1 MITYTERLPY
11 TGAPEYDKHFWNAM
25 RGNDGSYA
33 ELSKG
38 RNIET
43 GTYAMPNST
52 NNKYMAALEKESLF
66 RNIGTVIKAYDNG
79 YRIFAKDS
87 NDLAEWVPEGDASG
101 TNFDRPDWE
110 RLISKVEEG
119 NIGAIIVKD
128 MSRLGRDYLKV
139 GYYTEV
145 LFPGSDI
152 RFIAINNNV
161 DSANQQDSDFTP
173 FLNIINEWYAKD
185 TSKKIRSV
193 FKSKGQSGKPLC
205 TNPPYGY
212 IKDPEDKTHW
222 IVDEEA
228 AKVVKEAFHLC
239 MQGYGPTQISK
250 EFSKRR
256 IMNPTAHA
264 KANGI
269 NIPDNRGHDDDYI
282 WRGST
287 IVHML
292 SRQEY
297 LGHTVNF
304 KTYRKSYKQK
314 KQMKNDPSEWMI
326 FENTHEAIIEE
337 PVFELVQ
344 KIRDGRRRLTP
355 MGEMPIL
362 SGMLFCADCGNKLY
376 QVRGRG
382 WEHDKEHFV
391 CATYRKIKGG
401 CSSHQIRNVVVE
413 ELLLDGIRRVT
424 AFARDHENEFVEMVT
439 KKTRIDL
446 DKSMRD
452 GKRELEQSQARI
464 NKLDEIIQRLYEDN
478 IEGKISD
485 ERFAKMTANYETEQ
499 HTLESRVVELK
510 STMTLEKESAL
521 GVDHFLTL
529 VRKYTDIKELTAE
542 IIREFV
548 EKIYVYKAERI
559 DGRRVQR
566 IKIVYNCIGEFDPP
580 VSTSTT
586 VQEKSA

>member
-1 MITYTERLPY
+1 MNSRQSYTAVKNNDKITALYCRLSRDDELQGDSNSIKNQK
-11 TGAPEYDKHFWNAM
+11 TILQK
-25 RGNDGSYA
+25 YA
-33 ELSKG
+33 D
-38 RNIET
+38 
-43 GTYAMPNST
+43 
-52 NNKYMAALEKESLF
+52 
-66 RNIGTVIKAYDNG
+66 DNG
-79 YRIFAKDS
+79 FTNTEFFVDDGY
-87 NDLAEWVPEGDASG
+87 SG
-101 TNFDRPDWE
+101 TNFDRPDWQ
-110 RLISKVEEG
+110 RLISLVEEG
-119 NIGAIIVKD
+119 RIGTIIVKD

-185 TSKKIRSV
+185 TSKKIRAV

-212 IKDPEDKTHW
+212 IKDPEDKTRW

-228 AKVVKEAFHLC
+228 AKVVREAFHLC
-239 MQGYGPTQISK
+239 MQGYGPSQIAK
-250 EFSKRR
+250 EFTNRR

-264 KANGI
+264 RKNGI
-269 NIPDNRGHDDDYI
+269 NIPDNRGHDDDYV

-326 FENTHEAIIEE
+326 FKNTHEAIIEE
-337 PVFELVQ
+337 SVFEVVQ
-344 KIRDGRRRLTP
+344 RIRDGRRRLTP
-355 MGEMPIL
+355 MGEMPLL
-362 SGMLFCADCGNKLY
+362 SGMMLCADCGNKMY

-382 WEHDKEHFV
+382 WEHEKEYFV

-401 CSSHQIRNVVVE
+401 CSSHQIRNAIVE

-424 AFARDHENEFVEMVT
+424 AFARDCEDEFVEMVT
-439 KKTRIDL
+439 KKTRSEL

-452 GKRELEQSQARI
+452 SRRESEQAQARI
-464 NKLDEIIQRLYEDN
+464 AKLDEIIQRLYEDN

-485 ERFAKMTANYETEQ
+485 ERFAKMTANYEAEQ
-499 HTLESRVVELK
+499 QALEKRVTELK
-510 STMTLEKESAL
+510 SIMTEDKESAL
-521 GVDHFLTL
+521 NVDHFLSL

-566 IKIVYNCIGEFDPP
+566 IKIVWNCIGEFDPP

-586 VQEKSA
+586 KNEKSA

>member
-1 MITYTERLPY
+1 MNSRQSYTAVKNNDKITALYCRLSRDDELQ
-11 TGAPEYDKHFWNAM
+11 GDSNSIKNQKAILQK
-25 RGNDGSYA
+25 YA
-33 ELSKG
+33 D
-38 RNIET
+38 
-43 GTYAMPNST
+43 
-52 NNKYMAALEKESLF
+52 
-66 RNIGTVIKAYDNG
+66 DNG
-79 YRIFAKDS
+79 FTNTEFFVDDGY
-87 NDLAEWVPEGDASG
+87 SG
-101 TNFDRPDWE
+101 TNFDRPDWQ
-110 RLISKVEEG
+110 RLISLVEEG
-119 NIGAIIVKD
+119 RIGTIIVKD

-185 TSKKIRSV
+185 TSKKIRAV
-193 FKSKGQSGKPLC
+193 FKSKGESGKPLC

-212 IKDPEDKTHW
+212 IKDPVDKTHW

-228 AKVVKEAFHLC
+228 AEVVREAFRLC
-239 MQGYGPTQISK
+239 MQGYGPSQIAK
-250 EFSKRR
+250 EFTRRR

-264 KANGI
+264 RKNGI
-269 NIPDNRGHDDDYI
+269 NIPDNRGHDDDYV

-326 FENTHEAIIEE
+326 FKNTHEAIIEE
-337 PVFELVQ
+337 SVFEVVQ
-344 KIRDGRRRLTP
+344 RIRDGRRRLTP
-355 MGEMPIL
+355 MGEMPLL
-362 SGMLFCADCGNKLY
+362 SGMMFCADCGNKLY

-382 WEHDKEHFV
+382 WEHEKEYFV

-401 CSSHQIRNVVVE
+401 CSSHQIRNAVVE

-424 AFARDHENEFVEMVT
+424 AFARDCEEEFVEMVT
-439 KKTRIDL
+439 KKTRSEL

-452 GKRELEQSQARI
+452 SRRELEQAQARI
-464 NKLDEIIQRLYEDN
+464 AKLDEIIQRLYEDN

-485 ERFAKMTANYETEQ
+485 ERFTKMTANYEAEQ
-499 HTLESRVVELK
+499 QTLEKRVTELK
-510 STMTLEKESAL
+510 SIMTEEKESAL
-521 GVDHFLTL
+521 NVNHFLSL
-529 VRKYTDIKELTAE
+529 VRKYTDINELTAE
-542 IIREFV
+542 VIREFV
-548 EKIYVYKAERI
+548 EKIFVYKAERI

-566 IKIVYNCIGEFDPP
+566 IKIVWNCIGEFEPP

-586 VQEKSA
+586 KNKKSA

>member
-1 MITYTERLPY
+1 MNNRQSNTTVKNIDKITALYCRLSRDDELQGDSNSIKNQK
-11 TGAPEYDKHFWNAM
+11 TILQK
-25 RGNDGSYA
+25 YA
-33 ELSKG
+33 D
-38 RNIET
+38 
-43 GTYAMPNST
+43 
-52 NNKYMAALEKESLF
+52 
-66 RNIGTVIKAYDNG
+66 DNG
-79 YRIFAKDS
+79 FANTEFFVD
-87 NDLAEWVPEGDASG
+87 DGYSG
-101 TNFDRPDWE
+101 TNFERPDWQ
-110 RLISKVEEG
+110 RLLSQAEEG
-119 NIGAIIVKD
+119 NIGTIIVKD

-222 IVDEEA
+222 LVDEVA
-228 AKVVKEAFHLC
+228 AKVVKEAFRLC
-239 MQGYGPTQISK
+239 MQGYGPTQIAK
-250 EFSKRR
+250 KFSKRL

-314 KQMKNDPSEWMI
+314 KQLKNDPSEWVI

-337 PVFELVQ
+337 PVFEVVQ

-382 WEHDKEHFV
+382 WEHEKEHFV

-439 KKTRIDL
+439 KKTRTEL

-464 NKLDEIIQRLYEDN
+464 SKLDEIIQRLYEDN

-485 ERFAKMTANYETEQ
+485 ERFAKMTANYEAEQ
-499 HTLESRVVELK
+499 HTLESRVAELR
-510 STMTLEKESAL
+510 STMTEEKESAL
-521 GVDHFLTL
+521 GVDHFLAL

-548 EKIYVYKAERI
+548 EKIFVYKAERI

-566 IKIVYNCIGEFDPP
+566 IKIVYNCIGEFDPL

-586 VQEKSA
+586 KQEKSA

>member
-1 MITYTERLPY
+1 MNNRQSYTAVKNNDKITALYCRLSRDDELQGDSNSIKNQK
-11 TGAPEYDKHFWNAM
+11 TILKK
-25 RGNDGSYA
+25 YA
-33 ELSKG
+33 D
-38 RNIET
+38 
-43 GTYAMPNST
+43 
-52 NNKYMAALEKESLF
+52 
-66 RNIGTVIKAYDNG
+66 DNG
-79 YRIFAKDS
+79 FANTEFFVD
-87 NDLAEWVPEGDASG
+87 DGYSG
-101 TNFDRPDWE
+101 TNFDRPDWQ
-110 RLISKVEEG
+110 RLIAQVEEG
-119 NIGAIIVKD
+119 NIGTVIVKD

-222 IVDEEA
+222 IVDEEV

-239 MQGYGPTQISK
+239 MQGYGPTQIAK
-250 EFSKRR
+250 EFSKRH

-269 NIPDNRGHDDDYI
+269 NIPDNRGHGDDYI

-292 SRQEY
+292 SRREY

-314 KQMKNDPSEWMI
+314 KLMKNDPSEWMI

-337 PVFELVQ
+337 PVFEVVQ

-355 MGEMPIL
+355 MDEMPIL
-362 SGMLFCADCGNKLY
+362 SGMLFCADCGAKLY
-376 QVRGRG
+376 QVRHRG

-413 ELLLDGIRRVT
+413 ELLLEGIRQVT
-424 AFARDHENEFVEMVT
+424 SYARDHEDEFVQMVT
-439 KKTRIDL
+439 KKTRTDL
-446 DKSMRD
+446 DRSMREC
-452 GKRELEQSQARI
+452 KRELEQAQARI
-464 NKLDEIIQRLYEDN
+464 SKLDDIIQRLYEDN

-485 ERFAKMTANYETEQ
+485 ERFAKMNANYEAEQ
-499 HTLESRVVELK
+499 HTLESRVAELK
-510 STMTLEKESAL
+510 STMTSEKESAL

-529 VRKYTDIKELTAE
+529 VRKYTDIKEFTAE

-559 DGRRVQR
+559 DGKRVQR

-580 VSTSTT
+580 VSTFTT
-586 VQEKSA
+586 KQEKSA

>member
-1 MITYTERLPY
+1 MNSRQSYTAVKNNDKITALYCRLSRDDELQGDSNSIKNQK
-11 TGAPEYDKHFWNAM
+11 TILQK
-25 RGNDGSYA
+25 YA
-33 ELSKG
+33 D
-38 RNIET
+38 
-43 GTYAMPNST
+43 
-52 NNKYMAALEKESLF
+52 
-66 RNIGTVIKAYDNG
+66 DNG
-79 YRIFAKDS
+79 FTNTEFFVDDGY
-87 NDLAEWVPEGDASG
+87 SG
-101 TNFDRPDWE
+101 TNFDRPDWQ
-110 RLISKVEEG
+110 RLISLVEEG
-119 NIGAIIVKD
+119 RIGTIIVKD

-185 TSKKIRSV
+185 TSKKIRAV

-212 IKDPEDKTHW
+212 IKDPEDKTRW

-228 AKVVKEAFHLC
+228 AKVVREAFRLC
-239 MQGYGPTQISK
+239 MQGYGPSQIAK
-250 EFSKRR
+250 EFTRRR

-264 KANGI
+264 RKNGI
-269 NIPDNRGHDDDYI
+269 NIPDNRGHDDDYV

-326 FENTHEAIIEE
+326 FKNTHEAIIEE
-337 PVFELVQ
+337 SVFEVVQ
-344 KIRDGRRRLTP
+344 RIRDGRRRLTP
-355 MGEMPIL
+355 MGEMPLL
-362 SGMLFCADCGNKLY
+362 SGMMFCADCGNKMY

-382 WEHDKEHFV
+382 WEHEKEYFV

-401 CSSHQIRNVVVE
+401 CSSHQIRNAVVE

-424 AFARDHENEFVEMVT
+424 AFARDCEDEFVEMVT
-439 KKTRIDL
+439 KKTRSEL

-452 GKRELEQSQARI
+452 SRRELEQAQARI
-464 NKLDEIIQRLYEDN
+464 AKLDEIIQRLYEDN

-485 ERFAKMTANYETEQ
+485 ERFTKMTANYEAEQ
-499 HTLESRVVELK
+499 QTLEKRVTELK
-510 STMTLEKESAL
+510 SIMTEEKESAL
-521 GVDHFLTL
+521 NVNHFLSL
-529 VRKYTDIKELTAE
+529 VRKYTDINELTAE
-542 IIREFV
+542 VIREFV
-548 EKIYVYKAERI
+548 EKIFVYKAERI

-566 IKIVYNCIGEFDPP
+566 IKIVWNCIGEFEPP

-586 VQEKSA
+586 KNEKSA

>member
-1 MITYTERLPY
+1 MNNRQSNTTVKNIDKLTALYCRLSRDDELQ
-11 TGAPEYDKHFWNAM
+11 GDSNSIKNQKAILQK
-25 RGNDGSYA
+25 YA
-33 ELSKG
+33 D
-38 RNIET
+38 
-43 GTYAMPNST
+43 
-52 NNKYMAALEKESLF
+52 
-66 RNIGTVIKAYDNG
+66 DNG
-79 YRIFAKDS
+79 FANTEFFVD
-87 NDLAEWVPEGDASG
+87 DGYSG
-101 TNFDRPDWE
+101 TNFDRPDWQ
-110 RLISKVEEG
+110 RLLSQVEEG
-119 NIGAIIVKD
+119 NIGTVIVKD

-193 FKSKGQSGKPLC
+193 FKAKGESGKPLC

-228 AKVVKEAFHLC
+228 GKVVKEAFRLC
-239 MQGYGPTQISK
+239 MQGYGPTQIAK
-250 EFSKRR
+250 ELTKRR

-264 KANGI
+264 KANGV

-314 KQMKNDPSEWMI
+314 KQLKNDPSEWQI
-326 FENTHEAIIEE
+326 FENTHEAIIEK
-337 PVFELVQ
+337 PVFEVVQ

-362 SGMLFCADCGNKLY
+362 SGMMFCADCENKLY

-413 ELLLDGIRRVT
+413 ELLLDGIRRVS
-424 AFARDHENEFVEMVT
+424 AYARDHEDEFVQMVT
-439 KKTRIDL
+439 KKTRTDL

-464 NKLDEIIQRLYEDN
+464 SKLDDIIQRLYEDN
-478 IEGKISD
+478 IEGKIPD
-485 ERFAKMTANYETEQ
+485 ERFAKMTANYEAEQ
-499 HTLESRVVELK
+499 QTLEKRVTELK
-510 STMTLEKESAL
+510 SIMTENKESAL
-521 GVDHFLTL
+521 NVDHFLSL
-529 VRKYTDIKELTAE
+529 VKKCTDIKELTGE

-548 EKIYVYKAERI
+548 EKIYVYNAERI

-586 VQEKSA
+586 KQEKSA